1 MIMFRR
7 VLVALLIAALPLVL
21 AAPASTTLLSVRD
34 SQVEQW
40 IIKTMNVHFMGE
52 STGIVGTKWPAGSEF
67 NSTIDVQPRF
77 LSQIPFPSLS
87 PLLSSPSSP
96 TNN

>member
-1 MIMFRR
+1 MFRR

-40 IIKTMNVHFMGE
+40 IIKTMDVHFMGE

-67 NSTIDVQPRF
+67 NSTIDVRPRF
-77 LSQIPFPSLS
+77 SLPTSLPF
-87 PLLSSPSSP
+87 PLLSSPSSL
-96 TNN
+96 THN

>member
-1 MIMFRR
+1 MFRR

-34 SQVEQW
+34 TQVEQW

-52 STGIVGTKWPAGSEF
+52 STGIVGSKWPAGSEF
-67 NSTIDVQPRF
+67 NSTIDVRPRF
-77 LSQIPFPSLS
+77 PLPTSLPFR
-87 PLLSSPSSP
+87 LLSSPSSL